1 MKTTFVT
8 HALVSL
14 LALSASM
21 VARADY
27 SPRDFVK
34 HAPASTFYTDDEMSE
49 EEKAALIR
57 GGFQKRA
64 SFSCDAWGIAEE
76 TPRSLVLKYCN
87 DSAVTIHTFHDKKGS
102 AVVAVQS
109 ERGNGRAITLSF
121 FSASPTKTSITPLSS
136 SEVEALGITPLDEN
150 DFVKAT
156 DKFKTDDVAPALLTL
171 EGDGTIQARVETWMN
186 PKWAVKQPAFNIA
199 FVWDGERFQK
209 RVIPSPHP

>member
-1 MKTTFVT
+1 MKKTFVT
-8 HALVSL
+8 NALVSL
-14 LALSASM
+14 LALSASI
-21 VARADY
+21 VAHAEY

-57 GGFQKRA
+57 GGFQKKG
-64 SFSCDAWGIAEE
+64 SFSCDSWGIAEE

-87 DSAVTIHTFHDKKGS
+87 DSAVTVHTFPDKKGS
-102 AVVAVQS
+102 AVIAVQS

-121 FSASPTKTSITPLSS
+121 FSASPTKTGVIPLSS
-136 SEVEALGITPLDEN
+136 PEVEALGIIPLNEN
-150 DFVKAT
+150 DFVKAP

-186 PKWAVKQPAFNIA
+186 PRWAVKQPAFEIA

-209 RVIPSPHP
+209 RVTPSPYP